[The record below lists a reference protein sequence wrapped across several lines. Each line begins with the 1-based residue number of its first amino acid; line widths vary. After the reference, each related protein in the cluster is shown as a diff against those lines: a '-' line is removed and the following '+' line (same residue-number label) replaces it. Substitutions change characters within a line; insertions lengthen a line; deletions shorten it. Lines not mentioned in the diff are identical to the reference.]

1 MGISLRPRHPD
12 ALVYTSVRAP
22 DKRTFDIFHAI
33 IKAKAFDFID
43 AARAKGAHA
52 HAGSRAAYPFM
63 QFDME

>member
-1 MGISLRPRHPD
+1 MGISLRPRHGD

-43 AARAKGAHA
+43 AGRSAGAQAHARA
-52 HAGSRAAYPFM
+52 SFP
-63 QFDME
+63 

>member
-33 IKAKAFDFID
+33 IKSKAFDFID
-43 AARAKGAHA
+43 AARAAGVHA
-52 HAGSRAAYPFM
+52 NTNSSAAVP
-63 QFDME
+63 